1 MKHVLVVNQFAL
13 PRTEA
18 GGTRHIDLF
27 SRLEQWRPLIV
38 AGNRNHYS
46 QHHYSSSDPRFRL
59 LAVPRQ
65 GGGALTRLVGWVA
78 FAIQAFIVCVTR
90 RHVDLVLGSS
100 PQPFAALAAL
110 AAARVRRCPF
120 VLEVRDL
127 WPASMVSAGRLLEGG
142 FVHLLF
148 LRLERLLAR
157 HARLIVCVTEG
168 WEEHFEQLGVGRD
181 RLVVVPN
188 GTEPSDFVV
197 NSSREE
203 LALHY
208 SRPGFTAVFAGAHGP
223 KDGIDLIIDA
233 ARGLP
238 HVNFLL
244 VGAGTAKAAAV
255 ERVSRE
261 HLGNVDFRE
270 PVPKT
275 ELPALL
281 KACDVGVHV
290 VAPLSVFDHGMSPNK
305 LFDYM
310 AAELPVVS
318 NAAGPLRR
326 VLADRECG
334 RLGGPNDLAACLTE
348 VYEASAEQ
356 RRLWGQRSSEI
367 LREQFS
373 RRSAASLLGRTLDR
387 AVAGGTAAPRGA

>member
-13 PRTEA
+13 PRSEA

-38 AGNRNHYS
+38 AGDRNHYS
-46 QHHYSSSDPRFRL
+46 QNRYSTQDDRFRL
-59 LAVPRQ
+59 LRVPRQ
-65 GGGALTRLVGWVA
+65 SGGASGRLVGWIA
-78 FAIQAFIVCVTR
+78 FGIQAFTVCVTR
-90 RHVDLVLGSS
+90 RRVDLVLGSS

-110 AAARVRRCPF
+110 AAARVRRRPF

-127 WPASMVSAGRLLEGG
+127 WPASMVSAGRLSEGG
-142 FVHLLF
+142 LVHRLF

-157 HARLIVCVTEG
+157 NARVVVCVTEG
-168 WEEHFEQLGVGRD
+168 WEEHFEHLGVQRN

-188 GTEPSDFVV
+188 GTEPSDFIVDAP
-197 NSSREE
+197 REE
-203 LALHY
+203 LVLRY
-208 SRPGFTAVFAGAHGP
+208 VRPGFTAVFAGAHGP
-223 KDGIDLIIDA
+223 KDGLDLIIDA
-233 ARGLP
+233 ARRLP
-238 HVNFLL
+238 QVNFLL
-244 VGAGTAKAAAV
+244 VGSGPAKSEAA
-255 ERVSRE
+255 ERARQE
-261 HLGNVDFRE
+261 QLPNLEFRE

-281 KACDVGVHV
+281 RACDVGIHA

-326 VLADRECG
+326 VLRDQECG
-334 RLGGPNDLAACLTE
+334 RIGGPTDLADCVAA

-356 RRLWGQRSSEI
+356 RQVWGRRSGEI
-367 LREQFS
+367 LRERFS
-373 RRSAASLLGRTLDR
+373 RRTAASLLGQTLDR
-387 AVAGGTAAPRGA
+387 AINSKTVAGVNA